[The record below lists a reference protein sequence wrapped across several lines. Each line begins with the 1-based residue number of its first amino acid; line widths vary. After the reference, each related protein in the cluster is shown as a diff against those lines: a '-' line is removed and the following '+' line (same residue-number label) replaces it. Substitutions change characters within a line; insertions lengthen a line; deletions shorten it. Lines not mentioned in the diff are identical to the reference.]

1 VADDAAGVVIA
12 RLDTRDAGFEAAF
25 GALLERAPELGA
37 EIARATEAIITDV
50 RARGDAALLEYTARF
65 DRRHVTTVAELEIGA
80 DRREAAWD
88 SLPSDLRDA
97 LQIAAKR
104 IHAYAE
110 HQVIA
115 PFEFTDDLGNRLGQR
130 VTPLDRAGLYVPGG
144 KAAYPSSVL
153 MNAIPAKVAG
163 VPEVVMC
170 VPTPDG
176 IVNDAVLG
184 AAHLAGVDRVF
195 AIGGAQAVAA
205 LAYGTAT
212 VPAVD
217 KIVGPGNAYVAAAK
231 RLVFGRVG
239 IDSIAGPSEVLVIAD
254 SGDPDT
260 LALDLFAQAE
270 HDELAQS
277 ILISPDAA
285 LLDAVAA
292 AITRL
297 LPPQPRA
304 AIIAAA
310 LRGAGALIQVR
321 DLAEAAALA
330 NHMAAEH
337 LELALRDPRALLPQ
351 IRHAGAI
358 FLGHRAPEAFGDY
371 CAGPNHVLPTAR
383 AARYAN
389 PLGVYEFQK
398 RSTTIEC
405 SVAGSAALAPV
416 AGRLADAEG
425 LAAHA
430 ASARTRLR

>member
-1 VADDAAGVVIA
+1 MADAKGVVIA

-25 GALLERAPELGA
+25 AKLLERAPELGV
-37 EIARATEAIITDV
+37 EIARAVEAIIADV

-65 DRRHVTTVAELEIGA
+65 DRRRATAVAELEIGA
-80 DRREAAWD
+80 DQRQAAWNG
-88 SLPSDLRDA
+88 LPADLRDA
-97 LQIAAKR
+97 LQIAATR
-104 IHAYAE
+104 IRAYAE
-110 HQVIA
+110 RQAIA

-144 KAAYPSSVL
+144 KATYPSSVL

-163 VPEVVMC
+163 VSEVVMC

-176 IVNDAVLG
+176 IVNDAVLA

-195 AIGGAQAVAA
+195 AIGGAQAIAA
-205 LAYGTAT
+205 LAYGTET

-254 SGDPDT
+254 GGDPDT

-292 AITRL
+292 AIARL
-297 LPPQPRA
+297 LPAQPRE
-304 AIIAAA
+304 AIITAA
-310 LRGAGALIQVR
+310 LRSAGALIQVR

-330 NHMAAEH
+330 NQMAAEH
-337 LELALRDPRALLPQ
+337 LELAMADPRALLPL

-405 SVAGSAALAPV
+405 SARGSAALAPV

-430 ASARTRLR
+430 ASARARLR